1 MRILVTGGA
10 GFIGSNL
17 ARYLLQRGVQVRV
30 LDNLTIGKERIAGLD
45 LDLIEGDI
53 RDPQCVSMALDK
65 CDGVVHLAAQSGVQQ
80 SLEDPVKDCQIN
92 IIGLL
97 TVLEECR
104 KLQSTRLS
112 EGENRNFRFV
122 MASSNASL
130 GRHEPPVDEKSTPL
144 PLSPYGAS
152 KLAGEGYSLAYQSSF
167 GIDTVVLRFSNVY
180 GPFSTH
186 KESVIA
192 KFIKDLRQH
201 GQLFI
206 DGDGLQTRD
215 FIHTDDLCAA
225 IYQSLRQPISGE
237 VIHISSGKET
247 SILEL
252 AETLEGVTGISADRT
267 FGACRTG
274 DIRRNYAH
282 IEKAIRVLKW
292 SPQVVLEEGLK
303 TLWRWYEKLEGNGS

>member
-17 ARYLLQRGVQVRV
+17 VRYLLQRGVQVRV

-104 KLQSTRLS
+104 KLQNIRLS
-112 EGENRNFRFV
+112 EGKNRNFRFV

-144 PLSPYGAS
+144 PLSPMDNF
-152 KLAGEGYSLAYQSSF
+152 EGTL
-167 GIDTVVLRFSNVY
+167 
-180 GPFSTH
+180 P
-186 KESVIA
+186 
-192 KFIKDLRQH
+192 
-201 GQLFI
+201 
-206 DGDGLQTRD
+206 
-215 FIHTDDLCAA
+215 
-225 IYQSLRQPISGE
+225 
-237 VIHISSGKET
+237 
-247 SILEL
+247 
-252 AETLEGVTGISADRT
+252 TLEAPPPSYVIPEIIATCAIPKAPIIAAKATFHGAPGTG
-267 FGACRTG
+267 G
-274 DIRRNYAH
+274 
-282 IEKAIRVLKW
+282 
-292 SPQVVLEEGLK
+292 
-303 TLWRWYEKLEGNGS
+303 KL